1 MLNIN
6 LIWLTLYFRS
16 FFILILEFLS
26 VNFLESESITFP
38 NKWEMIPRLRN
49 TLQTFLLNFY
59 KNKIE

>member
-38 NKWEMIPRLRN
+38 NKWEMTPRLRN
-49 TLQTFLLNFY
+49 TLQTFLLNF
-59 KNKIE
+59 